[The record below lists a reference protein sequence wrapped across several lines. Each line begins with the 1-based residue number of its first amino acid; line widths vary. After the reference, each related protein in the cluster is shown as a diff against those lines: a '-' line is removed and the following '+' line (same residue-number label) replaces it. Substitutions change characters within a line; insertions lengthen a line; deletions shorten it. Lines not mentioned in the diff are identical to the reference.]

1 MINRVCKSNW
11 TWRIPREESIPF
23 GGPFY
28 EAKIIFSID
37 NIIKII
43 THCQPKFQRL
53 KKVNFV
59 SCDQHFLFQRQS
71 QRIISV
77 IMASQ
82 RSLLKLSLL
91 SFWISWCYHGG
102 FFLYK
107 KNKCWGYLI
116 MVFLPLY
123 HIKKPK
129 LFPSDALKRLCY
141 FSFLHFFYHCF
152 IWPIFLLIWLKWWS
166 QSSGHNQLIL

>member
-43 THCQPKFQRL
+43 THCQPKFRRL

-59 SCDQHFLFQRQS
+59 SSNQHFLFQRQS

-91 SFWISWCYHGG
+91 SFWISWCYHGV
-102 FFLYK
+102 FF
-107 KNKCWGYLI
+107 
-116 MVFLPLY
+116 
-123 HIKKPK
+123 
-129 LFPSDALKRLCY
+129 
-141 FSFLHFFYHCF
+141 FF
-152 IWPIFLLIWLKWWS
+152 I
-166 QSSGHNQLIL
+166 